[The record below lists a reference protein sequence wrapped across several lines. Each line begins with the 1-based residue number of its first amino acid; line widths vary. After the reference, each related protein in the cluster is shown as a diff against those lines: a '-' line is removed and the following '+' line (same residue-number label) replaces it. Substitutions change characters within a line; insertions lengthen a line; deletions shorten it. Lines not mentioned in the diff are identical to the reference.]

1 MEAVVRH
8 GWREPIGNKETVMHF
23 IEQLFGSS
31 PDGGSGSVEFLLF
44 AIPVLGVGLLT
55 LWRRRNDSRRE

>member
-1 MEAVVRH
+1 MYL
-8 GWREPIGNKETVMHF
+8 
-23 IEQLFGSS
+23 IEQLFGLS

-55 LWRRRNDSRRE
+55 LWRRRTYSMRP

>member
-1 MEAVVRH
+1 MY
-8 GWREPIGNKETVMHF
+8 F
-23 IEQLFGSS
+23 IEQLFGFS

-55 LWRRRNDSRRE
+55 VLRRRNYTMR